1 MEQIGVKE
9 EYFLIVTDW
18 IKQAVI
24 PNHKAIIIG
33 LGETVASKEPLAD
46 AQTESDMSHVLKNIA
61 KAAADNLQ
69 RVKSLL
75 ECKSYY

>member
-1 MEQIGVKE
+1 MEKIGVKE

-24 PNHKAIIIG
+24 PNHKAIIG

-46 AQTESDMSHVLKNIA
+46 APTESDMSHVLKNIA

-75 ECKSYY
+75 ESKSCY